1 MHSLHTLLADLSTV
15 VLNDVSIGES
25 ESFKLAAAPTPGQQ
39 KAFDLLGAD
48 PKSMF
53 PKAGR

>member
-1 MHSLHTLLADLSTV
+1 MHSFYTLLADLSTV
-15 VLNDVSIGES
+15 VLNYVSIGGS
-25 ESFKLAAAPTPGQQ
+25 ESFKLAAAPTPTPR

-48 PKSMF
+48 PRSMF